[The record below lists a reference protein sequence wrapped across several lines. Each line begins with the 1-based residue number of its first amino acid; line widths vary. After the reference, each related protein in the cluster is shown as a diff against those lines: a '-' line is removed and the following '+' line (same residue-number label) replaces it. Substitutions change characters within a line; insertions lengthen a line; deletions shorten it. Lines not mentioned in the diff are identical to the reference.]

1 MKTFRSLALASLLL
15 PLLLACSPAADTA
28 SAPASSAADTAA
40 TATAAATAS
49 APSTSPHAALQG
61 NAPVAGTD
69 YEVIQGGAPLA
80 PADGRIEVV
89 EIFSYTCVHC
99 FRFQSLLG
107 PWKAALPAD
116 VNFIYLPA
124 AFGGP
129 GDQLARAAL
138 AAQGMG
144 AFDTT
149 HEAVYSA
156 IQEQGKLAGLETAQ
170 ITAMYAA
177 LGVDAGQLASSMDSF
192 GTTAQLARA
201 NQFALRSGI
210 TGTPTLIVAGK
221 YRVIGNSFE
230 DMLRITE
237 HLIARERAAL
247 AG

>member
-1 MKTFRSLALASLLL
+1 MKTLRSLALASLLL
-15 PLLLACSPAADTA
+15 PLLLACSPDSGPAANASAPTGDAAASAAPAA
-28 SAPASSAADTAA
+28 SAPA
-40 TATAAATAS
+40 
-49 APSTSPHAALQG
+49 APQG
-61 NAPVAGTD
+61 QAPVAGTD
-69 YEVIQGGAPLA
+69 YELIEGGAPLA
-80 PADGRIEVV
+80 PVAGKVEVV
-89 EIFSYTCVHC
+89 EIFSYTCAHC
-99 FRFQSLLG
+99 FRFQSMLG

-144 AFDTT
+144 VFDST

-170 ITAMYAA
+170 IAAMYAA
-177 LGVDAGQLASSMDSF
+177 LGVDAAQLAQSMDSF

-201 NQFALRSGI
+201 HQFALRSRI
-210 TGTPTLIVAGK
+210 TGTPTLVVAGK
-221 YRVIGNSFE
+221 YRVIGRSFE

-237 HLIARERAAL
+237 HLIARERAEA